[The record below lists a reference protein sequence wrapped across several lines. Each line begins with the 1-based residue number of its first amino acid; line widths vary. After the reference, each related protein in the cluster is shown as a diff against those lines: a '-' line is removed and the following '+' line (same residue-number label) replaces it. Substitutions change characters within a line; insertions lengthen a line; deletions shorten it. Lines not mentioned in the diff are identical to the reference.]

1 MRKSDVKPT
10 HCFFLVLSLCLL
22 VLAGCGAKVEQQG
35 DQGPVFFP
43 PPPNEPRIQFLK
55 AINSSADVVGKS
67 ESFSMVAV
75 VGKVEKQGD
84 FPIAKPY
91 GVATHKGKIYICD
104 AGASQVFI
112 MDLVNRTFEKLKGN
126 FSTGKLKKPI
136 NLVVDEEGRLYVTDT
151 SRKEVLVYD
160 QSGNYLRSLGSKLDW
175 KPVDIGAYGKF
186 LYVTD
191 IKNNEVKVLD
201 RENGTLVSG
210 FGATGA
216 EDKLDNLSMPLGLS
230 VTKKGDLRVV
240 NMGGGRVVTLDR
252 DGHVLSS
259 FGKMG
264 DGFGQFGRP
273 KGIADDNQGR
283 IYVVDTA
290 HQNVQVFSDKARLL
304 TFFGDPG
311 LPKGSM
317 NMPVAIA
324 VTTDNLDYYQTL
336 AAPGFI
342 LEQVIIVTNQY
353 GDAKVSIYG
362 LGEMKK

>member
-1 MRKSDVKPT
+1 MQKPVVRRT

-22 VLAGCGAKVEQQG
+22 VLAGCGAKVEQQ
-35 DQGPVFFP
+35 DLGPVFFP
-43 PPPNEPRIQFLK
+43 PPPNDPRIQFLK
-55 AINSSADVVGKS
+55 AISSSDDVVAKK

-75 VGKVEKQGD
+75 VGQDQKQSRLS
-84 FPIAKPY
+84 IAKPY
-91 GVATHKGKIYICD
+91 GVTTHKGKIYICD
-104 AGASQVFI
+104 AGASQIFI
-112 MDLVNRTFEKLKGN
+112 IDPVNRTFEKLKGN

-136 NLVVDEEGRLYVTDT
+136 NLTVDEEGRLYVTDT

-175 KPVDIGAYGKF
+175 RPVDLGVYDKK

-191 IKNNEVKVLD
+191 LKNHEIKVLD
-201 RENGTLVSG
+201 RENGTLITG

-230 VTKKGDLRVV
+230 VTRKGELRVV
-240 NMGGGRVVTLDR
+240 NMSGGRVVTLDR

-273 KGIADDNQGR
+273 KGIDDDNQGR

-311 LPKGSM
+311 LPTGSM

-353 GDAKVSIYG
+353 GDAKVSVYG